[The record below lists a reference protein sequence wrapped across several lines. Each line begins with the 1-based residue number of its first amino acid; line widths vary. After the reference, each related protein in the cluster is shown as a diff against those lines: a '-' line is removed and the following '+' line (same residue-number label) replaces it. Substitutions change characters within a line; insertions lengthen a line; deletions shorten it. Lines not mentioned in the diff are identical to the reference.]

1 MGFWKDFILT
11 MILKEFK
18 KLDDMNTDDKINI
31 SKNKNIPD
39 NVKPKI
45 GEVLFSQ
52 LLPYVGNMTEINLE
66 KKYIIKIIDDIND
79 RYNYICQSNIEAI
92 YDLVCK
98 SKEELKEV
106 KEQIKNDKELTGSSL
121 NETLIKNSTKKGD
134 DEDEDEEEES
144 NNNIIN

>member
-1 MGFWKDFILT
+1 
-11 MILKEFK
+11 
-18 KLDDMNTDDKINI
+18 MNTDDKINI